1 MLNDF
6 VPCLWKILIC
16 VFFLFCFFVFCLFFW
31 PCWKVYGI
39 LVLWPGIEPKTMAVK
54 VPSFHHW
61 AAREFPSLCFFFSC
75 NIFDWFLY
83 QCSIS
88 LIEWIGK
95 CSLASVLWKSLC
107 TIGFMGSPLQTN
119 LQVADF
125 ERCRYALHPCQAWVK
140 SAVSSCCWPF
150 SSTTAFSSPV
160 LYPRHFVPL
169 HF

>member
-1 MLNDF
+1 MIL
-6 VPCLWKILIC
+6 CLVCERYWS
-16 VFFLFCFFVFCLFFW
+16 VFFFCFVFCVLFVFLAVLESLW
-31 PCWKVYGI
+31 DLSSLARDWTQDHGSESAKFSPLGCQGI
-39 LVLWPGIEPKTMAVK
+39 PKSV
-54 VPSFHHW
+54 
-61 AAREFPSLCFFFSC
+61 FFFSC

-125 ERCRYALHPCQAWVK
+125 QRCRYALHQCQAWVK
-140 SAVSSCCWPF
+140 SSVSSCCWPF

-160 LYPRHFVPL
+160 LYPCHFVPL